1 MGLNLRPKEPRCRWV
16 RYHIEPCSS
25 PGKNKHWIPCYA
37 CQVSSLL
44 QISLC
49 FVVCSTLNT
58 WIWLGLFIN

>member
-1 MGLNLRPKEPRCRWV
+1 MGVNLRPKEPRCSTIRNCQRLGW
-16 RYHIEPCSS
+16 
-25 PGKNKHWIPCYA
+25 WIPCYA
-37 CQVSSLL
+37 CQVSGLL